1 MDGAVEV
8 GDSYELEGSSLDGG
22 DERASS
28 SADELLLVF
37 DGREW
42 RRRASHRHVLRP
54 NGAGTRGTGSF
65 TKILQKI
72 KNILRKNNNNSHE
85 QTNRVVLIIVPSRER
100 LEKLVLGINCCE
112 NVIFII

>member
-8 GDSYELEGSSLDGG
+8 GDSYELESSSLDGG

-28 SADELLLVF
+28 ANELFLDF

-54 NGAGTRGTGSF
+54 NGTGT
-65 TKILQKI
+65 
-72 KNILRKNNNNSHE
+72 
-85 QTNRVVLIIVPSRER
+85 
-100 LEKLVLGINCCE
+100 
-112 NVIFII
+112 